1 MPIALSL
8 SLSSGSLPLAIG
20 GPRPPAGYVFI
31 TDTDGSFLVDSD
43 GAYLV
48 EPA

>member
-1 MPIALSL
+1 MPITLTL
-8 SLSSGSLPLAIG
+8 ILQPGSLPLAIG
-20 GPRPPAGYVFI
+20 GPRPPAGFVFI
-31 TDTDGSFLVDSD
+31 TDTDGSFLMDSD